1 MSHKDV
7 LMRAC
12 GVAANAA
19 DAAKG
24 IELLEG
30 AAFPCPFECDN
41 VYDSIG
47 SAPAVNPGGAD
58 ENSGRSIADRM
69 R

>member
-1 MSHKDV
+1 MLHVESREVSWHDHV
-7 LMRAC
+7 VIDMNEDFAPCRA
-12 GVAANAA
+12 A
-19 DAAKG
+19 
-24 IELLEG
+24 EG
-30 AAFPCPFECDN
+30 TSFVSAN